1 MRRLFSGVINTKNQ
15 KAKFTRNCNMI
26 GKGQYCNL
34 TTECNILEYFAEV
47 STACNIVPTVEG
59 KVGVRVIK
67 EWKKQKLG

>member
-1 MRRLFSGVINTKNQ
+1 MEYF
-15 KAKFTRNCNMI
+15 AKV
-26 GKGQYCNL
+26 Y
-34 TTECNILEYFAEV
+34 TECNILEYFAEV